1 MPRLVKTLNDDEEVI
16 HQSKMDWTIHW
27 LFVIEIAF
35 GIGTV
40 STFNGW
46 EHILTCLFVLG
57 AFRQLMMLVGTEMF
71 VTNQRI
77 VLKKEGWI
85 VPKTVE
91 MKLDA
96 FESAQVTQGFLG
108 RMFRCSAKLIV
119 TGSGTQNVVFKY
131 LGSDDALELKRAIET
146 AIV

>member
-1 MPRLVKTLNDDEEVI
+1 MPRLVETLNDDEEVI
-16 HQSKMDWTIHW
+16 HQAKMDWTVHW

-35 GIGTV
+35 GISTA

-46 EHILTCLFVLG
+46 DHILTGLFVL
-57 AFRQLMMLVGTEMF
+57 AAIRQLMLLVGTEMF

-77 VLKKEGWI
+77 VLKEGWI

-91 MKLDA
+91 MKLAA

-119 TGSGTQNVVFKY
+119 TGRGTQNVVFKY
-131 LGSDDALELKRAIET
+131 LGSDDAMALKRAIET
-146 AIV
+146 ALV